1 MELKDYQKL
10 ALHTFSQWQAALE
23 TAREQSEGQLL
34 ALQQTNAGF
43 APDIFA
49 SVADYPRAAWKSFPG
64 SERYCPRVDA
74 RARPLPHICFKV
86 PTGGGKTLLAAAAL
100 TGLAQST
107 GLVLWMVPRDAIY
120 KQTKAALWN
129 KEHPYRQRLDNA
141 SGGRVKVLE
150 KDTPFSKDDI
160 DNFLC
165 VMLVS
170 VQSVCRKEK
179 KRNTLKLHRDS
190 GHYSSLFPE
199 SDDALGEG
207 RLLESHPD
215 LDRESDGP
223 VKRSLFNVCKL
234 LNPAIILDEAHKAYG
249 NAKAV
254 ADAREFVNSTIN
266 ELNPSLIL
274 ELSATPDDKR
284 SNLLVDIP
292 GRVLKAEEMIK
303 LPVMVRAF
311 SNANWKYTLGA
322 AHTELERLSNEA
334 AYLQNSE
341 GRYIRPIAVVRV
353 ERTGKQQR
361 DGIKVHSEDVREHL
375 TQTLGVPAEA
385 VRIKASSSDQLG
397 RENLASEYSQVRWII
412 TKDALK
418 EGWDCPFA
426 YLLVLLDNTTAP
438 NSITQMVGRV
448 LRQPDARLTSRESL
462 NRCYVYCY
470 STGVG
475 NAVEKVKEGLESEGL
490 GDLTDEVQSSPSAD
504 PKTVLARRREPFQN
518 TEIFLPKVLHR
529 DGADGW
535 EELDYQRHIVTGIN
549 WDAIQAKAPRTVGEQ
564 SPRAREGFVDI
575 AEEIK
580 TELSETSQEL
590 YIDKSVQISWYTR
603 RLSEIVPNP
612 WQASRFVADFIQLVR
627 GKGKLDDAA
636 IYARRSNLLDQ
647 MLEQIT
653 RLMDQQAEQ
662 VFRNKLSTG
671 EIRFDLESSEANY
684 RLVKEYEVRVGDNPS
699 LLAREDGHPAQISL
713 FEPVYSSQFD
723 TALESNFARY
733 LDEQKALQWW
743 HRIAARQQ
751 GEYYLRGWRR
761 ERIWPDFVAMAGSTY
776 GQPSVLVFE
785 TKGEHL
791 KGNDDT
797 VYKKKVFALL
807 EQTFNSGP
815 LTPGGTMTIRDGPA
829 KGVFRLVFD
838 RDGFPETSA
847 ILNNLT
853 GTGNSRR

>member
-23 TAREQSEGQLL
+23 TAWEQSETQLL
-34 ALQQTNAGF
+34 ALQQANTGF
-43 APDIFA
+43 APDIFE
-49 SVADYPRAAWKSFPG
+49 STADYPRAAWKSFPG

-74 RARPLPHICFKV
+74 RQRPLPHICFKV

-100 TGLAQST
+100 TGLSQET
-107 GLVLWMVPRDAIY
+107 GLVLWLVPRDAIY
-120 KQTKAALWN
+120 RQTKAALWN

-170 VQSVCRKEK
+170 VQSICRKEK

-190 GHYSSLFPE
+190 GHYLSLFPE

-215 LDRESDGP
+215 LDREGDDGP

-234 LNPAIILDEAHKAYG
+234 LKPAIILDEAHKAYG
-249 NAKAV
+249 NAKSEQEA
-254 ADAREFVNSTIN
+254 AREFVNSTIN

-303 LPVMVRAF
+303 LPVVVRAF
-311 SNANWKYTLGA
+311 DNADWKYTLGA
-322 AHTELERLSNEA
+322 AHTKLEGLSHEA
-334 AYLQNSE
+334 EYLQNSE

-353 ERTGKQQR
+353 ERTGKEQR

-375 TQTLGVPAEA
+375 TQILGVPAEA

-397 RENLASEYSQVRWII
+397 REDLTSEYSQVQWII

-426 YLLVLLDNTTAP
+426 YLLVLLDNTRAP
-438 NSITQMVGRV
+438 TSITQMVGRV
-448 LRQPDARLTSRESL
+448 LRQPGARLTSRESL
-462 NRCYVYCY
+462 NQCYVYCY

-490 GDLTDEVQSSPSAD
+490 GDLTDEVQAGPSSD
-504 PKTVLARRREPFQN
+504 PKTVTARRREPFQN

-529 DGADGW
+529 DGTDGW
-535 EELDYQRHIVTGIN
+535 EDLDYQRHIVTGIN
-549 WDAIQAKAPRTVGEQ
+549 WDAIQAKAPRKVGEH
-564 SPRAREGFVDI
+564 SPRARTGFVDI
-575 AEEIK
+575 IEEIK
-580 TELSETSQEL
+580 TGVSETDQEL

-603 RLSEIVPNP
+603 RLSEVVPNP
-612 WQASRFVADFIQLVR
+612 WQASRFVEEFIQLAR
-627 GKGKLDDAA
+627 SKGKMDDAA
-636 IYARRSNLLDQ
+636 IYARRSNHLDQ

-653 RLMDQQAEQ
+653 GVMDQQAEQ

-699 LLAREDGHPAQISL
+699 LLARKDGRPAQISL

-723 TALESNFARY
+723 TALESNFSRY

-791 KGNDDT
+791 AGNDDT
-797 VYKKKVFALL
+797 EYKRKVFALL
-807 EQTFNSGP
+807 EQTFNGGP
-815 LTPGGTMTIRDGPA
+815 LTPGGAMTIRDGPA

-838 RDGFPETSA
+838 RDGFPDA
-847 ILNNLT
+847 AGPL
-853 GTGNSRR
+853 SRVPAAAP

>member
-10 ALHTFSQWQAALE
+10 ALHTFAQWQTALE
-23 TAREQSEGQLL
+23 TAREQSAEQLS
-34 ALQQTNAGF
+34 ALQQSGAGF
-43 APDIFA
+43 APDIFE

-64 SERYCPRVDA
+64 SDRYCPRIDA
-74 RARPLPHICFKV
+74 RQRPLPHICFKV

-100 TGLAQST
+100 AGLHQST

-120 KQTKAALWN
+120 QQTKAALWN
-129 KEHPYRQRLDNA
+129 KEHPYRQRLDNT

-150 KDTPFSKDDI
+150 KDTPFSKADI

-190 GHYSSLFPE
+190 GHYLSLFPE

-215 LDRESDGP
+215 LDRESDDGP

-234 LNPAIILDEAHKAYG
+234 LKPAIILDEAHKAYG
-249 NAKAV
+249 NAKSEQA
-254 ADAREFVNSTIN
+254 AREFVNTTIN

-303 LPVMVRAF
+303 LPVVVQALDNASWQATLRA
-311 SNANWKYTLGA
+311 AQV
-322 AHTELERLSNEA
+322 ELEQLSNEA
-334 AYLQNSE
+334 AHLQNSE
-341 GRYIRPIAVVRV
+341 GRYIRPIALVRV
-353 ERTGKQQR
+353 DRTGKDQR
-361 DGIKVHSEDVREHL
+361 DGIKVHSDDVL
-375 TQTLGVPAEA
+375 DYLVQTLGVPAEA
-385 VRIKASSSDQLG
+385 VRIKASGNDQLG
-397 RENLASEYSQVRWII
+397 RENLTSEYSQVRWII

-475 NAVEKVKEGLESEGL
+475 NAVEKVKEGLEAEGL
-490 GDLTDEVQSSPSAD
+490 GDLTDEVQSGPSPTRN
-504 PKTVLARRREPFQN
+504 KVTVRRRESFQN

-529 DGADGW
+529 DVADSW
-535 EELDYQRHIVTGIN
+535 AELDYQRHIVTGIN
-549 WDAIQAKAPRTVGEQ
+549 WDAIRAKAPRKVGEQ
-564 SPRAREGFVDI
+564 SPRVRTGFVDI
-575 AEEIK
+575 IEEIR
-580 TELSETSQEL
+580 TGVAETDQEL

-603 RLSEIVPNP
+603 RLSEVVPNP
-612 WQASRFVADFIQLVR
+612 WQAARFVEDFIQLAR
-627 GKGKLDDAA
+627 DKGKMDDAA
-636 IYARRSNLLDQ
+636 IYARRSYILDQ

-653 RLMDQQAEQ
+653 GVMDQQAEQ

-671 EIRFDLESSEANY
+671 EIRFDLEAGEANY
-684 RLVKEYEVRVGDNPS
+684 RLVEEYEVMVGDNPG
-699 LLAREDGHPAQISL
+699 LLARKDGRPAQISL
-713 FEPVYSSQFD
+713 FEPIYSSEFD
-723 TALESNFARY
+723 TVLESNFARY
-733 LDEQKALQWW
+733 LDCQKALQWW
-743 HRIAARQQ
+743 HRVAARQR
-751 GEYYLRGWRR
+751 GDYYIRGWRR
-761 ERIWPDFVAMAGSTY
+761 ERIWPDFVAMAGESN
-776 GQPSVLVFE
+776 GKPSVLVFE

-791 KGNDDT
+791 SRNDDT
-797 VYKKKVFALL
+797 EYKKRVFAAL
-807 EQTFNSGP
+807 EETFN
-815 LTPGGTMTIRDGPA
+815 GGQMTIHDGPA

-838 RDGFPETSA
+838 RAGFPDAKEA
-847 ILNNLT
+847 LRKLD
-853 GTGNSRR
+853 GTYNPRG